1 MRGRLVGLAVL
12 GPIRSAD
19 GTSND
24 SGFENLPIFFL
35 FFWQWPESA
44 RNTPRKGT
52 KAESRNQKRNTV
64 SEKEKKKKSCTDGH

>member
-35 FFWQWPESA
+35 IFLVVAGKCKEHA
-44 RNTPRKGT
+44 K
-52 KAESRNQKRNTV
+52 KRD
-64 SEKEKKKKSCTDGH
+64 EGGE